1 VHSVMV
7 ITEDFEPIARATL
20 ESRGRQDHDLVVLPA
35 STAWADRP
43 QLAGAAAKIIQETFR
58 QP

>member
-1 VHSVMV
+1 MV

-20 ESRGRQDHDLVVLPA
+20 ESRGRQDHSLVVLPA

-43 QLAGAAAKIIQETFR
+43 ELASAAGKIIEETFR
-58 QP
+58 EP